1 MIRPTNHAEGIVHD
15 ALCFPSDH
23 PWQVYFEGQHVTS
36 CASLQTAEAVLDQLR
51 AERRRRRAGYLA
63 ILLIF
68 ALLGAAVGWT
78 VLNIA
83 ATTDPSQRSP
93 YQSTDHK

>member
-1 MIRPTNHAEGIVHD
+1 MIRLANHAEGIIHD

-23 PWQVYFEGQHVTS
+23 PWGVYFEGQWITS

-51 AERRRRRAGYLA
+51 AERRRRRLGYLA

-68 ALLGAAVGWT
+68 ALLGGAVGWT

-83 ATTDPSQRSP
+83 AGQDDSARST
-93 YQSTDHK
+93 SNT